1 MDKEKRDKAYAGVL
15 RESFE
20 KARDIVVADPHRRN
34 EAIDVHDQ
42 QRKILAQWVVEA
54 RRDALSAA
62 NELIAF
68 RKQATNDLKQFN
80 DKFNRLYD
88 RKEKLEEMGF
98 IITEEEVDSSG

>member
-20 KARDIVVADPHRRN
+20 KARDIVVADSHRRN

-54 RRDALSAA
+54 RHDALSAA

-68 RKQATNDLKQFN
+68 RKQATNDLKYFN
-80 DKFNRLYD
+80 DKCNRLHD
-88 RKEKLEEMGF
+88 RKEKLKKLGFTVEEA
-98 IITEEEVDSSG
+98 DSND